1 MGPIVPMLGPF
12 ERCLVKTSIGDAL
25 FTKAQQKVLA
35 LLFGQPDR
43 SFYLNELVRL
53 ADMGRGAISRELSK
67 LTDAGLLVMTK
78 QGNQNHY
85 QANKASPIMLELVAI
100 VRKTFGVAEVLKSTL
115 VPILP
120 KLKKAF
126 VYGSIAQ
133 GSEHAGSDVDVML
146 VGEDLSYSEVMQLL
160 EQAELD
166 LQRTINPTLYT
177 PDEFAKRLAE
187 GQSFLTRVL
196 AKETIDLLA
205 NDPLAEAI

>member
-1 MGPIVPMLGPF
+1 M
-12 ERCLVKTSIGDAL
+12 RTSIGDAL

-78 QGNQNHY
+78 QGNQKHY

-100 VRKTFGVAEVLKSTL
+100 VRKTFGVAEVLKSAL

-126 VYGSIAQ
+126 VYGSIAK

-160 EQAELD
+160 EQAELE
-166 LQRTINPTLYT
+166 LQRTINPAIYT

-196 AKETIDLLA
+196 AEETIDLLA
-205 NDPLAEAI
+205 NEPLAEAI

>member
-1 MGPIVPMLGPF
+1 M
-12 ERCLVKTSIGDAL
+12 RTSIGDAL

-85 QANKASPIMLELVAI
+85 QANKASPIMSELVTI

-115 VPILP
+115 APILP
-120 KLKKAF
+120 KLQKAF
-126 VYGSIAQ
+126 VYGSIAK

-160 EQAELD
+160 EEAELQ
-166 LQRTINPTLYT
+166 LQRTVNPTIYT

-187 GQSFLTRVL
+187 GQSFLTKVL
-196 AKETIDLLA
+196 AEETIDLLKKT
-205 NDPLAEAI
+205 